1 MLGWTAESV
10 TWDHGTQPEEGQAL
24 IAVDGRDMER
34 RQPADGMEDVLVPGA
49 RPPKDRYNAVYIIFF
64 MLGLG
69 MLLPWNIF
77 ITANMYFRNR
87 FAKSSYEDT
96 FENYF
101 SVASMVPNVVFQLLN
116 IFVAH
121 KVSLNLRMVVPLI
134 TMLVCFIVT
143 AIMVWVRDISTIGFF
158 LVTIFTV
165 VVINLASA
173 IMQGGSFGVAGKF
186 PGRYTQAIMSGQAL
200 AGVFSALASILS
212 LAAGGDPTHSGFGYF
227 LTAVAAIVVAMV
239 SYLLLNKFEYARFY
253 LQNTQELP
261 SLSKDA
267 SSPGVNG
274 AVPAADV
281 SDLTGSGAE
290 NMAVISRSSYLQIFR
305 KIWMPAVSVMF
316 TFLVTLSVFPSVS
329 SLIESVS
336 KSDGSRWTGEF
347 FIPVTCFLF
356 FNLSDLA
363 GRIIAGAV
371 QFPKEKSVLLPILV
385 LLRTGFMPL
394 FMFCNAQP
402 EEFTRH
408 LPVVFDSD
416 AYPIVFMV
424 LMGVSNGYLGSL
436 CMMYGPRLV
445 AAEDAETAGIT
456 MSAFLTLG
464 LGLGAAFSFALT
476 ASI

>member
-1 MLGWTAESV
+1 VS
-10 TWDHGTQPEEGQAL
+10 
-24 IAVDGRDMER
+24 
-34 RQPADGMEDVLVPGA
+34 
-49 RPPKDRYNAVYIIFF
+49 RYNAVYIIFF

-77 ITANMYFRNR
+77 ITANMYFRKR
-87 FAKSSYEDT
+87 FIDSSYEDT

-121 KVSLNLRMVVPLI
+121 KVSLSLRMLVPLI
-134 TMLVCFIVT
+134 TMLVCFILT
-143 AIMVWVRDISTIGFF
+143 AVMVWVRSISTTGFF
-158 LVTIFTV
+158 LITIFTV
-165 VVINLASA
+165 VIINLASA

-212 LAAGGDPTHSGFGYF
+212 LAAGGDPIHSGFGYF
-227 LTAVAAIVVAMV
+227 LTAVAAILVALA
-239 SYLLLNKFEYARFY
+239 SYLLLNRFEYARFY
-253 LQNTQELP
+253 LYSTQAPGPEFSVPVPTLDICVRCLLYFP
-261 SLSKDA
+261 MSV
-267 SSPGVNG
+267 SP
-274 AVPAADV
+274 
-281 SDLTGSGAE
+281 
-290 NMAVISRSSYLQIFR
+290 LQI
-305 KIWMPAVSVMF
+305 WVPAVSVMY
-316 TFLVTLSVFPSVS
+316 TFLVTLSIFPSVS

-336 KSDGSRWTGEF
+336 KSDGSKWTGEF

-371 QFPKEKSVLLPILV
+371 QFPKEKSILLPILV

-394 FMFCNAQP
+394 FMLCNAQP
-402 EEFTRH
+402 VETARH
-408 LPVVFDSD
+408 LPVVFNSD
-416 AYPIVFMV
+416 AFPIVFMV

-445 AAEDAETAGIT
+445 AAEEAETAGIT

-464 LGLGAAFSFALT
+464 LGLGAAFS
-476 ASI
+476 